1 MPKKQSKENI
11 SFQEARTKLKSFVP
25 VVKNGWM
32 IKFSTFLDDNVL
44 ISFMSLN
51 THQVIIRHFPSEDE
65 AVNYINFVIKHDSKK
80 QWIIE

>member
-1 MPKKQSKENI
+1 MSKKQSKENI
-11 SFQEARTKLKSFVP
+11 PFQEAKTKLKSFMP
-25 VVKNGWM
+25 VIKNGWM

-51 THQVIIRHFPSEDE
+51 THQVIIRHFSSEDQ

-80 QWIIE
+80 MWTIE